1 MARAPLLPRDALL
14 EHEARPRAAAHVAA
28 AAVAAAAL
36 AVPAVR
42 AAAGA
47 DIVVPPAAVAD
58 GLWCC
63 AEIGKAAAF
72 VESNFWTPDSHA
84 AANRPAPAVTPALRG
99 RAARRALTG
108 IAILAVLI
116 ELADPDAMGAVDPM
130 VARVS
135 ASLAKLLATNRPG
148 VDTPPPRGF
157 VGDRVPLGVDGLL
170 PPSLLRALRRRPG
183 LNIIWIEGLFV
194 HASSPF
200 SFQVCLEAIRGIGTD
215 LRSRQCL
222 AEFFF
227 VNPFTVFTPM
237 AQALREALLQS
248 SSAQSAEYVIGAAF
262 CCYTSILDPR
272 VKTNVLVGCKGENEV
287 TCLKAKF
294 CLIPK
299 EKHMGV
305 SLALKPDEIWRNRG
319 GMIASLALYC
329 VELQL
334 NMPTTLIHCSNSACC
349 LRSAAAFPLADPVA
363 KPVCAVCCV
372 RFLPAPM
379 GILAP
384 PMSGKPLFPFATLV
398 MQR

>member
-28 AAVAAAAL
+28 AAAAAAAL

-170 PPSLLRALRRRPG
+170 PPSLLRALRGRPG
-183 LNIIWIEGLFV
+183 LNIFWIEGFSCMHLPRFLFKFVWRLFV
-194 HASSPF
+194 GSEVIFGLVSALRNSALTKSFHAH
-200 SFQVCLEAIRGIGTD
+200 
-215 LRSRQCL
+215 
-222 AEFFF
+222 
-227 VNPFTVFTPM
+227 M